1 MEFSPAGPKKFR
13 GVWFL
18 VLEFGLA
25 AQGPRQ
31 FRTGIPREKAKEKK
45 APPPCQGSQLT
56 LRPSPATHEGPH
68 PISTHHRRQR
78 RRNTAPRHR
87 SFTAPQVAR
96 ICPPLLYQN
105 KDPFLLGSR
114 YKRCQHGYPGFTLFR
129 THRGTLFTPSYHRPP
144 PPAGHDAMRDSL
156 SGPKVW
162 PEMAGPLVANHETP
176 QTR

>member
-96 ICPPLLYQN
+96 ICPPFFTKIRTRFYWDHVIN
-105 KDPFLLGSR
+105 GANMGTPASPFFGPTVAHFLPPVTTAPHPLQGTMRCAIRFLGQKCGR
-114 YKRCQHGYPGFTLFR
+114 R
-129 THRGTLFTPSYHRPP
+129 
-144 PPAGHDAMRDSL
+144 
-156 SGPKVW
+156 W
-162 PEMAGPLVANHETP
+162 PD
-176 QTR
+176 R